1 MDDDRREDHGISL
14 LAIDV
19 GRGTQDIL
27 VYRSRTSIE
36 NSPKLILPS
45 PTVVVARRIAEAA
58 GRRRDIVLTGF
69 TMGGGPNVEAIAR
82 HIRAGLSVYAT
93 KEAALTIHDN
103 LDRVRERGIVIVDAP
118 PEDAAPIGLTDYME
132 PEIRRALDL
141 FSIPYPR
148 HLAMAV
154 QDHGFS
160 PERSNRIVRFELI
173 RKALESGGW
182 QIAALIRDPPLP
194 AMTRMDAIVRQV
206 PGALVIDTGPA
217 ALMGALCDPIVGKH
231 RHTGLTLVNAGNGH
245 TLCFTLKGDRL
256 FGLFEHHTAALDPA
270 HLTELIDRL
279 RAGTL
284 TNQEILDEGGHGAAV
299 DQPLEGS
306 FVAIT
311 GPNRTRLLPTAYP
324 AAPFGDMMLTG
335 CFGLI
340 SAWKQLRE
348 AR

>member
-1 MDDDRREDHGISL
+1 MDDDRREDQGVGL

-27 VYRSRTSIE
+27 VFDPRVSIE

-45 PTVVVARRIAEAA
+45 PTVVVARRIAEATLQ
-58 GRRRDIVLTGF
+58 RRDIVLTGH
-69 TMGGGPNVEAIAR
+69 TMGGGPNVQAVAR
-82 HIRAGLSVYAT
+82 HIMAGLSVSAT

-103 LDRVRERGIVIVDAP
+103 LDRVRDRGIAIVDAP
-118 PEDAAPIGLTDYME
+118 PEGAVQIDLTDYME
-132 PEIRRALDL
+132 REIRAALDL

-173 RKALESGGW
+173 RNALESQGW
-182 QIAALIRDPPLP
+182 QIAALVRDPPLAP
-194 AMTRMDAIVRQV
+194 MTRMDAIARQL

-217 ALMGALCDPIVGKH
+217 ALMGALCDPVVEAH
-231 RHTGLTLVNAGNGH
+231 RRDGLTLVNAGNGH
-245 TLCFTLKGDRL
+245 TLCFTLTGDRL
-256 FGLFEHHTAALDPA
+256 CGLFEHHTAALDPA
-270 HLTELIDRL
+270 HLVELIRRL
-279 RAGTL
+279 QAGTI

-299 DQPLEGS
+299 DRPLASS

-311 GPNRTRLLPTAYP
+311 GPNRTRLLPSAYQ

-335 CFGLI
+335 CFGLL
-340 SAWKQLRE
+340 SAWRQLRGPL
-348 AR
+348 

>member
-1 MDDDRREDHGISL
+1 MDDDRREDQGLGL

-27 VYRSRTSIE
+27 VYTPERSIE

-45 PTVVVARRIAEAA
+45 PTVVVARRIAEATR
-58 GRRRDIVLTGF
+58 GRRDIVLTGF
-69 TMGGGPNVEAIAR
+69 TMGGGPNVEAVAR
-82 HIRAGLSVYAT
+82 HIRAGLAVYAT

-103 LDRVRERGIVIVDAP
+103 LDRVRERGIAIVDSP
-118 PEDAAPIGLTDYME
+118 PEGAVPIPLTDYME
-132 PEIRRALDL
+132 REIRAALDL

-173 RKALESGGW
+173 RNALESHEW
-182 QIAALIRDPPLP
+182 QIAALVRDPPLP
-194 AMTRMDAIVRQV
+194 AMTRMDAIIRQV
-206 PGALVIDTGPA
+206 PGSLVIDTGPA
-217 ALMGALCDPIVGKH
+217 ALMGALCDPVVGKH
-231 RHTGLTLVNAGNGH
+231 RREGLTLVNAGNGH

-256 FGLFEHHTAALDPA
+256 CGLFEHHTAALEPA
-270 HLTELIDRL
+270 FLTELIGRL

-284 TNQEILDEGGHGAAV
+284 TNQEILDDGGHGAAV
-299 DQPLEGS
+299 DRPLESS

-311 GPNRTRLLPTAYP
+311 GPNRSQLLP
-324 AAPFGDMMLTG
+324 
-335 CFGLI
+335 
-340 SAWKQLRE
+340 SV
-348 AR
+348 